1 MAVVLIKAKLMVP
14 LSSERR
20 AGRGSHS
27 RAPEATEAPPAP
39 RGRRGPRGQLLTHG
53 FQLPDELL
61 FRPLG
66 PLLLV
71 GVDGAED
78 GPAGFAAVLDGRDV
92 EIVHQDDVGVLGGE
106 TETGSMREARSPSGV
121 APQQVQT
128 GRGAPTRLPQ
138 PRRARWF
145 PAVGPV
151 PHGVSGLHPLEAS
164 KPNLRL

>member
-1 MAVVLIKAKLMVP
+1 MGWEWSLKKLNSWCHCH
-14 LSSERR
+14 LSAAGLPQLRPQGHGGPPGPTGTTR
-20 AGRGSHS
+20 A
-27 RAPEATEAPPAP
+27 AE
-39 RGRRGPRGQLLTHG
+39 LLTHG

-61 FRPLG
+61 LRPLG

-121 APQQVQT
+121 APSA
-128 GRGAPTRLPQ
+128 GADRPGGPPTRLPQ
-138 PRRARWF
+138 PRGARWTL
-145 PAVGPV
+145 AVGTV
-151 PHGVSGLHPLEAS
+151 PHSIAGLHPLDAS
-164 KPNLRL
+164 KPTLWL